1 MKFSNKLNR
10 SVHSFLRLFESEKSA
25 TLIIDAVTGRIIEVN
40 PVSAGLLNYSVEEL
54 IEKKIWD
61 ISLFKN
67 IIPDK
72 EKLQDIIKN
81 GYYKCESLIPET
93 DTCASVTAEITCTLL
108 PKKDNELIRCRVR
121 ILKKKES
128 PPESIEESNHLTN
141 QYLDI
146 LFNHAHV
153 PIIIWDSSMVVTH
166 INKAFEDLT
175 GFEKTGEEQIKLEVL
190 FPKDKIAS
198 SLDLIRY
205 SLSEEKSELIELDI
219 VTKENDVKT
228 VLWNSTNIFDKDGK
242 NVVATVA
249 QDITKR
255 KRTEDSLAVLETRYR
270 RLFES
275 AKDGI
280 VILDAETG
288 SIIDV
293 NPFLIQLLGYT
304 KEKFLEKEIWEI
316 GFFKDITAN
325 KEKFIELQQNEYV
338 RYDNLP
344 LETADGRKISVEFVS
359 NVYLVNNKKVIQC
372 NIRDNT
378 ERKRAENSLRI
389 SETRLR
395 TLIQTIPDLIW
406 LKDINGVYLLC
417 NNMFGRF
424 FGADE
429 ATIAGKTDYD
439 FVDSELADFFRA
451 NDRIAMSAGK
461 PTTNEEWITFADD
474 RHRVYLETIKA
485 PMYDSNNT
493 LMGILGIGRDITER
507 KNAEKALIEA
517 KVKAEESDR
526 LKTSFLANMSHE
538 IRTPMNGILGFTEL
552 LKKPHLSGIEQQ
564 EYIHIIEKSGA
575 RMLNII
581 NDIVNI
587 AKVEA
592 GQMEISVA
600 AIDINEVL
608 DEVTSF
614 FKREADIKKL
624 KIHTFKQLA
633 YKDAIIHTDR
643 EKLIAILTNLVKN
656 AIKFTDSG
664 LIEIGYSK
672 KGDYLEFFVKD
683 TGIGIPVE
691 QREFIFDRFRQGSES
706 LSRNYEGA
714 GLGLSISKAYVEM
727 LGGEIWVGNHNDS
740 AEPEG
745 SGTAKGSVLFFNI
758 PYNQARME
766 KALRIPARKD
776 SEKENQLFNLKLLI
790 AEDDRIS
797 QKLIEI
803 STVNIARE
811 VITVATGAEAVEAC
825 RMNPDIDLILMDIK
839 MPGMDGYEA
848 TRQIRTFNSRVAIIA
863 QTAYALSGER
873 ARAIEAGC
881 DDYISKP
888 LDLELLIKLIKRTYR
903 NRPPLVI

>member
-1 MKFSNKLNR
+1 MKFFHNL
-10 SVHSFLRLFESEKSA
+10 VRLADRHRRQVASARIEPVTMDSTDESK
-25 TLIIDAVTGRIIEVN
+25 
-40 PVSAGLLNYSVEEL
+40 Y
-54 IEKKIWD
+54 
-61 ISLFKN
+61 
-67 IIPDK
+67 
-72 EKLQDIIKN
+72 
-81 GYYKCESLIPET
+81 
-93 DTCASVTAEITCTLL
+93 
-108 PKKDNELIRCRVR
+108 
-121 ILKKKES
+121 
-128 PPESIEESNHLTN
+128 LTN

-146 LFNHAHV
+146 LFNDAHV

-166 INKAFEDLT
+166 INKAFENLT
-175 GFEKTGEEQIKLEVL
+175 GFEKSGNEEIKLEVL
-190 FPKDKIAS
+190 FPKEKVDS
-198 SLDLIRY
+198 SLQLIRE
-205 SLSEEKSELIELDI
+205 SLSTEKSEHIELEI
-219 VTKENDVKT
+219 LTKENDVKT

-242 NVVATVA
+242 NIVATIA

-255 KRTEDSLAVLETRYR
+255 KRTEESLTILETRYR

-293 NPFLIQLLGYT
+293 NPFLIDLLGYT

-316 GFFKDITAN
+316 GFFKDIAAN
-325 KEKFIELQQNEYV
+325 KEKFIELQQNEYI

-378 ERKRAENSLRI
+378 ERTLAENALRI

-406 LKDINGVYLLC
+406 LKDINGTYLLC
-417 NNMFGRF
+417 NHMFGRF
-424 FGADE
+424 FGANE

-439 FVDSELADFFRA
+439 FVDSKLADFFRA
-451 NDRIAMSAGK
+451 NDRIAMAAGK

-474 RHRVYLETIKA
+474 GHLTYLETIKA
-485 PMYDSNNT
+485 PMYDSKLN
-493 LMGILGIGRDITER
+493 LIGILGIGRDITER
-507 KNAEKALIEA
+507 KKSEKELIEA

-552 LKKPHLSGIEQQ
+552 LKKPHLSGNVQQ
-564 EYIHIIEKSGA
+564 EYINIIEKSGA

-600 AIDINEVL
+600 VVDINEVL
-608 DEVTSF
+608 DEVSSF
-614 FKREADIKKL
+614 FAREAEIKEL
-624 KIHTFKQLA
+624 KIHIFKPLA
-633 YKDAIIHTDR
+633 ENDAIIHTDR

-691 QREFIFDRFRQGSES
+691 QREFIFERFRQGSES
-706 LSRNYEGA
+706 MSRNYEGA
-714 GLGLSISKAYVEM
+714 GLGLSISKAYIEM
-727 LGGEIWVGNHNDS
+727 LGGEIWVGNNNDS
-740 AEPEG
+740 AEPTDSDTE
-745 SGTAKGSVLFFNI
+745 KGSVLYFNI
-758 PYNQARME
+758 PYNQTRME
-766 KALRIPARKD
+766 KALRIPKKQD

-803 STVNIARE
+803 STGNIARE
-811 VITVATGAEAVEAC
+811 IITVATGVEAVEAC

-888 LDLELLIKLIKRTYR
+888 LDLELLIKLIKKTYKD
-903 NRPPLVI
+903 RPPLVI

>member
-1 MKFSNKLNR
+1 M
-10 SVHSFLRLFESEKSA
+10 ES
-25 TLIIDAVTGRIIEVN
+25 T
-40 PVSAGLLNYSVEEL
+40 
-54 IEKKIWD
+54 
-61 ISLFKN
+61 
-67 IIPDK
+67 
-72 EKLQDIIKN
+72 
-81 GYYKCESLIPET
+81 
-93 DTCASVTAEITCTLL
+93 
-108 PKKDNELIRCRVR
+108 
-121 ILKKKES
+121 
-128 PPESIEESNHLTN
+128 EESKHLTN

-166 INKAFEDLT
+166 INKAFENLI
-175 GFEKTGEEQIKLEVL
+175 GFEKYGNEEIKLEVL
-190 FPKDKIAS
+190 FPKEKVDS
-198 SLDLIRY
+198 SLQLIRE
-205 SLSEEKSELIELDI
+205 SLSTEKSEHIELEI
-219 VTKENDVKT
+219 PTKGNDVKT

-242 NVVATVA
+242 NIVATIA

-255 KRTEDSLAVLETRYR
+255 KRTEESLNILETRYR

-280 VILDAETG
+280 VILDAETV

-293 NPFLIQLLGYT
+293 NPFLINLLVYT

-316 GFFKDITAN
+316 GFFRDITAN

-359 NVYLVNNKKVIQC
+359 NVYLVNNKRVIQC

-378 ERKRAENSLRI
+378 ERNLAENALRV
-389 SETRLR
+389 SETRMR

-417 NNMFGRF
+417 NHMFGRF
-424 FGADE
+424 FGANE

-439 FVDSELADFFRA
+439 FVTDDLADFFCK
-451 NDRIAMSAGK
+451 NDKIAMEAGK

-474 RHRVYLETIKA
+474 GHQAYLETIKA
-485 PMYDSNNT
+485 PMYDSKYN
-493 LMGILGIGRDITER
+493 LIGILGIGRDITER
-507 KNAEKALIEA
+507 KKSEKELIEA

-552 LKKPHLSGIEQQ
+552 LKKPHLSGSEQQ
-564 EYIHIIEKSGA
+564 EYINIIEKSGA

-608 DEVTSF
+608 DEVSGF

-624 KIHTFKQLA
+624 KVHTSKPLGE
-633 YKDAIIHTDR
+633 KEAIIHTDR

-691 QREFIFDRFRQGSES
+691 QRKFIFDRFRQGSES

-714 GLGLSISKAYVEM
+714 GLGLSISKAYIEM
-727 LGGEIWVGNHNDS
+727 LGGEIWVGNDKDS
-740 AEPEG
+740 AEPT
-745 SGTAKGSVLFFNI
+745 GTGTENGSVFYFNI
-758 PYNQARME
+758 PYNQARIE
-766 KALRIPARKD
+766 KNLRIPKKKD
-776 SEKENQLFNLKLLI
+776 SEKENKLFNLKLLI
-790 AEDDRIS
+790 AEDDHIS

-803 STVNIARE
+803 STGTIARE
-811 VITVATGAEAVEAC
+811 VITVATGVEAVEAC

-888 LDLELLIKLIKRTYR
+888 LDLELLIKLIKRTYK
-903 NRPPLVI
+903 NRPNLVI

>member
-1 MKFSNKLNR
+1 MKF
-10 SVHSFLRLFESEKSA
+10 
-25 TLIIDAVTGRIIEVN
+25 
-40 PVSAGLLNYSVEEL
+40 
-54 IEKKIWD
+54 
-61 ISLFKN
+61 FKN
-67 IIPDK
+67 LKRSADHHRRRSASARSEP
-72 EKLQDIIKN
+72 IKM
-81 GYYKCESLIPET
+81 EST
-93 DTCASVTAEITCTLL
+93 
-108 PKKDNELIRCRVR
+108 
-121 ILKKKES
+121 
-128 PPESIEESNHLTN
+128 EESKYLTN

-146 LFNHAHV
+146 LFNDANV

-166 INKAFEDLT
+166 INKAFENLT
-175 GFEKTGEEQIKLEVL
+175 GFEKSGNEEIKLEVL
-190 FPKDKIAS
+190 FPKEKVDS
-198 SLDLIRY
+198 SLQLIRE
-205 SLSEEKSELIELDI
+205 SLSTEKSEHIELEI
-219 VTKENDVKT
+219 LTKENDVKT
-228 VLWNSTNIFDKDGK
+228 VLWNSTNIFDKGGK
-242 NVVATVA
+242 NIVATIA

-255 KRTEDSLAVLETRYR
+255 KRTEESLTILETRYR

-293 NPFLIQLLGYT
+293 NPFLINLLGYT

-316 GFFKDITAN
+316 GFFKDIAAN
-325 KEKFIELQQNEYV
+325 KEKFIELQQNEYI

-359 NVYLVNNKKVIQC
+359 NVYTVNNKKVIQC

-378 ERKRAENSLRI
+378 ERKRAENLLII

-406 LKDINGVYLLC
+406 LKDINGTYLLC
-417 NNMFGRF
+417 NHMFGRF
-424 FGADE
+424 FGASE
-429 ATIAGKTDYD
+429 ANIVGKTDYD

-451 NDRIAMSAGK
+451 NDRIAMAAGK

-474 RHRVYLETIKA
+474 GHRVFIETIKA
-485 PMYDSNNT
+485 PMYDSHNN
-493 LMGILGIGRDITER
+493 LIGIFGIGRDITER
-507 KNAEKALIEA
+507 QKSEKELIEA

-552 LKKPHLSGIEQQ
+552 LKKPHLSGNEQQ
-564 EYIHIIEKSGA
+564 EYINIIEKSGA

-587 AKVEA
+587 AKVES

-608 DEVTSF
+608 DEVSAF
-614 FKREADIKKL
+614 FKREAEIKEL
-624 KIHTFKQLA
+624 KIHTFKPLTE
-633 YKDAIIHTDR
+633 KEAIIHTDR

-672 KGDYLEFFVKD
+672 KGDHLEFFVKD

-706 LSRNYEGA
+706 MSRNYEGA
-714 GLGLSISKAYVEM
+714 GLGLSISKAYIEM
-727 LGGEIWVGNHNDS
+727 LGGEIWVGNNNDS

-745 SGTAKGSVLFFNI
+745 SGTEKGSVLYFNI

-766 KALRIPARKD
+766 KTLRISKKKD

-803 STVNIARE
+803 STGNIARE
-811 VITVATGAEAVEAC
+811 VITVATGTDAVEAC

-888 LDLELLIKLIKRTYR
+888 LDLELLIKLIKKTYK
-903 NRPPLVI
+903 NRPVIVN

>member
-1 MKFSNKLNR
+1 MKFFNKLTR
-10 SVHSFLRLFESEKSA
+10 SAGRYHRLFASTSKPITTES
-25 TLIIDAVTGRIIEVN
+25 T
-40 PVSAGLLNYSVEEL
+40 EE
-54 IEKKIWD
+54 
-61 ISLFKN
+61 
-67 IIPDK
+67 
-72 EKLQDIIKN
+72 
-81 GYYKCESLIPET
+81 T
-93 DTCASVTAEITCTLL
+93 
-108 PKKDNELIRCRVR
+108 
-121 ILKKKES
+121 
-128 PPESIEESNHLTN
+128 NHLTN

-166 INKAFEDLT
+166 INKAFEELI
-175 GFEKTGEEQIKLEVL
+175 GLEKSGNEQIKLEVL
-190 FPKDKIAS
+190 FPKDKVDS
-198 SLDLIRY
+198 SLELIRN
-205 SLSEEKSELIELDI
+205 SLSTEKSEHIELEI
-219 VTKENDVKT
+219 LTKENNVKT

-242 NVVATVA
+242 NIVATIA
-249 QDITKR
+249 QDITRR
-255 KRTEDSLAVLETRYR
+255 KRTEESLTILETRYR

-293 NPFLIQLLGYT
+293 NPFLINLLGYT

-316 GFFKDITAN
+316 GFFRDIAAN

-378 ERKRAENSLRI
+378 ERKRAENSLII

-406 LKDINGVYLLC
+406 LKDIDGIYLLC

-424 FGADE
+424 FGASE
-429 ATIAGKTDYD
+429 ANIVGKTDYD
-439 FVDSELADFFRA
+439 FVDRELADFFRK
-451 NDRIAMSAGK
+451 NDRIAMEAGK
-461 PTTNEEWITFADD
+461 PTTNEEWINFADD
-474 RHRVYLETIKA
+474 GHRVFIETIKA
-485 PMYDSNNT
+485 PMYDSHHN
-493 LMGILGIGRDITER
+493 LIGIFGIGRDITER
-507 KNAEKALIEA
+507 KKSEKDLIEA

-552 LKKPHLSGIEQQ
+552 LKKPHLSGLEQQ
-564 EYIHIIEKSGA
+564 EYINIIEKSGA

-600 AIDINEVL
+600 AIDVNEVL
-608 DEVTSF
+608 DEVSSF
-614 FKREADIKKL
+614 FKMEAEIKKL
-624 KIHTFKQLA
+624 KIHSFKPLA
-633 YKDAIIHTDR
+633 ENEAVIHTDR
-643 EKLIAILTNLVKN
+643 DKLLAILTNLVKN

-672 KGDYLEFFVKD
+672 QGDYLEFFVKD
-683 TGIGIPVE
+683 TGIGIPLE
-691 QREFIFDRFRQGSES
+691 QRKFIFDRFRQGSES
-706 LSRNYEGA
+706 LSRSYEGA
-714 GLGLSISKAYVEM
+714 GLGLSISKAYIEM
-727 LGGEIWVGNHNDS
+727 LGGEIWVESNNDN
-740 AEPEG
+740 ADHAG
-745 SGTAKGSVLFFNI
+745 SGTVKGSVFYFNI
-758 PYNQARME
+758 PYNQTRME
-766 KALRIPARKD
+766 KTLRIPKKKD
-776 SEKENQLFNLKLLI
+776 SVKENRLTNLKLLI

-803 STVNIARE
+803 STGNIARE
-811 VITVATGAEAVEAC
+811 VITVATGTDAVEAC
-825 RMNPDIDLILMDIK
+825 RMNPDIDLVLMDIK
-839 MPGMDGYEA
+839 MPEMDGYEA
-848 TRQIRTFNSRVAIIA
+848 TRQIRTFNNRVAIIA

-888 LDLELLIKLIKRTYR
+888 LDLDLLVKLIKKTYN
-903 NRPPLVI
+903 NRPALVT

>member
-1 MKFSNKLNR
+1 MKFFNKLIR
-10 SVHSFLRLFESEKSA
+10 PADRHRRQA
-25 TLIIDAVTGRIIEVN
+25 A
-40 PVSAGLLNYSVEEL
+40 SAGSEPAS
-54 IEKKIWD
+54 IE
-61 ISLFKN
+61 S
-67 IIPDK
+67 
-72 EKLQDIIKN
+72 
-81 GYYKCESLIPET
+81 T
-93 DTCASVTAEITCTLL
+93 
-108 PKKDNELIRCRVR
+108 
-121 ILKKKES
+121 
-128 PPESIEESNHLTN
+128 EESNHLIN

-166 INKAFEDLT
+166 FNKAFENLT
-175 GFEKTGEEQIKLEVL
+175 GFEKSGKEEIKLEVL
-190 FPKDKIAS
+190 FPKEKVDS
-198 SLDLIRY
+198 SLQLIRD
-205 SLSEEKSELIELDI
+205 SLSTEKSEHIELEI
-219 VTKENDVKT
+219 LTKENDVKT

-242 NVVATVA
+242 NIVATIA

-255 KRTEDSLAVLETRYR
+255 KRTEESLTILETRYR

-293 NPFLIQLLGYT
+293 NPFLINLLGYT

-316 GFFKDITAN
+316 GFFRDIAAN
-325 KEKFIELQQNEYV
+325 KEKFIELQKNEYV

-378 ERKRAENSLRI
+378 ERNLAENSLRI

-406 LKDINGVYLLC
+406 LKDINGTYLLC
-417 NNMFGRF
+417 NHMFGRF
-424 FGADE
+424 FGANE

-439 FVDSELADFFRA
+439 FVNNELAEFFCK
-451 NDRIAMSAGK
+451 NDKIAMAAGR

-474 RHRVYLETIKA
+474 GHRAYLETIKA
-485 PMYDSNNT
+485 PMFDSKNN
-493 LMGILGIGRDITER
+493 LIGILGIGRDITER
-507 KNAEKALIEA
+507 KKSEKELIEA

-552 LKKPHLSGIEQQ
+552 LKKPHLSGSEQQ
-564 EYIHIIEKSGA
+564 EYIGIIEKSGA

-600 AIDINEVL
+600 AIDINDLL
-608 DEVTSF
+608 DEVSNF
-614 FKREADIKKL
+614 FKREAEIKKL
-624 KIHTFKQLA
+624 KINTFKPLA
-633 YKDAIIHTDR
+633 EKEAIIHTDR

-656 AIKFTDSG
+656 AIKFTDDG

-672 KGDYLEFFVKD
+672 KDDFLEFFVKD

-691 QREFIFDRFRQGSES
+691 QRGFIFDRFRQGSES

-714 GLGLSISKAYVEM
+714 GLGLSISRAYIEM
-727 LGGEIWVGNHNDS
+727 LGGEIWVDS
-740 AEPEG
+740 NYVSNEG
-745 SGTAKGSVLFFNI
+745 TESVTEKGSVLCFNI

-766 KALRIPARKD
+766 KTLRIPAKKD
-776 SEKENQLFNLKLLI
+776 TEKENQLFNLKLLI

-803 STVNIARE
+803 STGTIARE
-811 VITVATGAEAVEAC
+811 IITVATGTDAVEAC
-825 RMNPDIDLILMDIK
+825 RKNPDIDLILMDIK

-848 TRQIRTFNSRVAIIA
+848 TREIRTFNNRVAIIA

-888 LDLELLIKLIKRTYR
+888 LDLDLLIKLIKKTYK
-903 NRPPLVI
+903 NRPALVL

>member
-1 MKFSNKLNR
+1 MKIFNNLTR
-10 SVHSFLRLFESEKSA
+10 SADRYRRLFASA
-25 TLIIDAVTGRIIEVN
+25 RSK
-40 PVSAGLLNYSVEEL
+40 PVSVE
-54 IEKKIWD
+54 
-61 ISLFKN
+61 S
-67 IIPDK
+67 
-72 EKLQDIIKN
+72 
-81 GYYKCESLIPET
+81 T
-93 DTCASVTAEITCTLL
+93 
-108 PKKDNELIRCRVR
+108 
-121 ILKKKES
+121 
-128 PPESIEESNHLTN
+128 EESNHLTN

-153 PIIIWDSSMVVTH
+153 PIIIWDSTMVVTH
-166 INKAFEDLT
+166 FNKAFENLT
-175 GFEKTGEEQIKLEVL
+175 GFEKSDKGEIKLEEL
-190 FPKDKIAS
+190 FPKEKVDS
-198 SLDLIRY
+198 SLQLIRD
-205 SLSEEKSELIELDI
+205 SLNTEKSEHIELEI
-219 VTKENDVKT
+219 LTKENDVKT

-242 NVVATVA
+242 NIVATIA

-255 KRTEDSLAVLETRYR
+255 KRTEESLTILETRYR

-293 NPFLIQLLGYT
+293 NPFLINLLGYT
-304 KEKFLEKEIWEI
+304 KEKFLEKDIWEI
-316 GFFKDITAN
+316 GFFRDIAAN
-325 KEKFIELQQNEYV
+325 KEKFIELQETEYV

-372 NIRDNT
+372 NIRDNS
-378 ERKRAENSLRI
+378 ERKKAENSLII

-406 LKDINGVYLLC
+406 LKDINGIYLLC

-424 FGADE
+424 FGASE
-429 ATIAGKTDYD
+429 ANIVGKTDYD
-439 FVDSELADFFRA
+439 FVDIELADFFRK
-451 NDRIAMSAGK
+451 NDRIAMEAGK
-461 PTTNEEWITFADD
+461 PTTNEEWINFADD
-474 RHRVYLETIKA
+474 GHRIFIETIKA
-485 PMYDSNNT
+485 PMYDSKNN
-493 LMGILGIGRDITER
+493 LIGIFGIGRDITER
-507 KNAEKALIEA
+507 KKSEKDLIEA
-517 KVKAEESDR
+517 KLRAEESDR

-552 LKKPHLSGIEQQ
+552 LKKPHLSGSEQQ
-564 EYIHIIEKSGA
+564 EYINIIEKSGA

-587 AKVEA
+587 AKVES

-608 DEVTSF
+608 DEVSSF

-624 KIHTFKQLA
+624 EIHTFKPLA
-633 YKDAIIHTDR
+633 ENEAIIHTDR

-683 TGIGIPVE
+683 TGIGIPIE
-691 QREFIFDRFRQGSES
+691 QRAFIFDRFRQGSES

-714 GLGLSISKAYVEM
+714 GLGLSISKAYIEM
-727 LGGEIWVGNHNDS
+727 LGGEIWVESNNES
-740 AEPEG
+740 AED
-745 SGTAKGSVLFFNI
+745 TGSVLYFNI
-758 PYNQARME
+758 PYNQARLE
-766 KALRIPARKD
+766 RTLRTPKKKD
-776 SEKENQLFNLKLLI
+776 TEKEKQLYNLKLLI

-803 STVNIARE
+803 SLGNIARE
-811 VITVATGAEAVEAC
+811 VITVETGTDAVEAC
-825 RMNPDIDLILMDIK
+825 RKNPDIDLVLMDIK

-848 TRQIRTFNSRVAIIA
+848 TRQIRTFNKKVAIIA

-888 LDLELLIKLIKRTYR
+888 LDLDLLIKLIEKTYK
-903 NRPPLVI
+903 NRPALVF